1 MLKVIKNELKILK
14 GNYLYLILL
23 FILIL
28 RKTLFNRA
36 RDMKDFSAVDANNSF
51 AILATLIML
60 AILITKYQY
69 LKKYMQMSYS
79 FLLYYFFAALSV
91 TWAGLQYLAVAGYK
105 ALEVVVTF
113 LMVML
118 IMKKIDSVSKNM
130 TFVIML
136 LSICNIIY
144 FIQAFRGAGFHDN
157 AFPILGMTEILLVIG
172 AVKYNIKKKKDV
184 FHHIIIGFL
193 TLIFSTSTASWISFF
208 IGLFIFYS
216 SSYNGINLKRIF
228 FAFFIFSLAY
238 LLIGDFIKEVIYA
251 GKSEEQIRNASGRE
265 ALWIA
270 YIKGWLESPFIG
282 HGFIVGEK
290 GAIAAKYIAFATNTA
305 HNMIISVLVNT
316 GLIGLFLWINF
327 MWKQCKI
334 CLKFSYKKNPYAL
347 ICFPAIVAM
356 LVNANSFPIIGSE
369 WSPTS
374 VPIYALLIFVFV
386 YIPLSQQKIQFE
398 KIKLYESTL
407 L

>member
-1 MLKVIKNELKILK
+1 MLKIIKEELEILRGK
-14 GNYLYLILL
+14 YLYLLLL
-23 FILIL
+23 FVLIL

-36 RDMKDFSAVDANNSF
+36 RDMNDFSSVDVNNSF

-60 AILITKYQY
+60 IILSTKYQY
-69 LKKYMQMSYS
+69 LKGYMRMSYS
-79 FLLYYFFAALSV
+79 FLIYYLFAAFSV
-91 TWAGLQYLAVAGYK
+91 TWAGFQYLPVAGYK
-105 ALEVVVTF
+105 ALEVIVSF
-113 LMVML
+113 LMVLL
-118 IMKKIDSVSKNM
+118 IMKKIGSVSQNI
-130 TFVIML
+130 TFTFTL

-157 AFPILGMTEILLVIG
+157 AFPILGMSEVLLAIGVI
-172 AVKYNIKKKKDV
+172 KYGIKKKKDV
-184 FHHIIIGFL
+184 YHHIIIGFL
-193 TLIFSTSTASWISFF
+193 TLVFSTSTASWISFL

-228 FAFFIFSLAY
+228 FALLIFSLAY

-265 ALWIA
+265 ALWTA
-270 YIKGWLESPFIG
+270 YIKGWLESPIIG

-290 GAIAAKYIAFATNTA
+290 GSIAAKYIAFATNTA

-316 GLIGLFLWINF
+316 GLIGLFLWTNF
-327 MWKQCKI
+327 MWKQCKV
-334 CLKFSYKKNPYAL
+334 CLKLSKKKNKYAL
-347 ICFPAIVAM
+347 ACFPAIVAIFI
-356 LVNANSFPIIGSE
+356 NANSFPVIGSE

-374 VPIYALLIFVFV
+374 VPIYALIIFIFVF
-386 YIPLSQQKIQFE
+386 IPLSQQELQFKNNRQHE
-398 KIKLYESTL
+398 NTL